1 MFYFLLL
8 TIAVL
13 LTTVTYVTGSRR
25 ALLLAVAMSAVVPN
39 WLQRD
44 VGAMVLDLR
53 TATAIMALLCLLFD
67 PRLRWKYQFVVA
79 DGLAILLTTILITS
93 ESLNGDTAPSK
104 MLAIACQW
112 LLPYV
117 LGRLALGDSRGK
129 YELTTHMASAGAIIG
144 LYAAAEAVTRVN
156 LIHWIG
162 GFGGSIQGLTDIRW
176 GMKRAE
182 GHLTHPI
189 FFGLSMVLFFPWAL
203 CMAQRARRGETAQRW
218 RLAPW
223 LTACGAIFSMS
234 RGPQL
239 ALIATWLSVGWFR
252 ARLWRGAL
260 ATLAV
265 CGALAAY
272 STSDVIIDIFHAWSG
287 EQAHE
292 TIDIHG
298 QTYSYSGTQHRL
310 LQLLV
315 YQDALAAAGWFGY
328 GSTPLSQQVTAIPL
342 VEDHL
347 RPLFTSID
355 NHYLHFTLQ
364 CGWLGISSFVC
375 LSLSGIVY
383 LFRRAGYAN
392 TADETLA
399 AAQCGAIASCLG
411 MMFTVWF
418 AQDFGFGW
426 LLMLGLIAG
435 DHAVSL
441 RHDDGRKST
450 SRSTLAARRLHPSN
464 RLPTANDLP
473 ELQPC

>member
-1 MFYFLLL
+1 MFYLLL
-8 TIAVL
+8 LVITAL

-25 ALLLAVAMSAVVPN
+25 ALLLAVAICVVVPN
-39 WLQRD
+39 WLLRD
-44 VGAMVLDLR
+44 VGALVLDLR
-53 TATAIMALLCLLFD
+53 VATGLIALLCLLFD
-67 PRLRWKYQFVVA
+67 ARHRWQYQFVVA
-79 DGLAILLTTILITS
+79 DALAILLTLSAITS
-93 ESLNGDTAPSK
+93 ESLNDGAAPSK

-112 LLPYV
+112 LLPCA
-117 LGRLALGDSRGK
+117 LGRFALVDTRGLYDLNSSLAA
-129 YELTTHMASAGAIIG
+129 TGAMLG
-144 LYAAAEAVTRVN
+144 LYAAIEAVTRVN
-156 LIHWIG
+156 VAHWVG
-162 GFGGSIQGLTDIRW
+162 GFGGSLQGLTDIRW

-182 GHLTHPI
+182 GNLTHPI
-189 FFGLSMVLFFPWAL
+189 FFGLSMVLLLPWAL
-203 CMAQRARRGETAQRW
+203 SMAQRARRGESAQRW

-239 ALIATWLSVGWFR
+239 ALIATWFSLGWFR
-252 ARLWRGAL
+252 ARAWRGVL

-265 CGALAAY
+265 AAALTAY
-272 STSDVIIDIFHAWSG
+272 STLDLIVNVFHAWSG
-287 EQAHE
+287 ETAHE

-310 LQLLV
+310 LQLIV

-328 GSTPLSQQVTAIPL
+328 GSAPLSQSVTAVPF

-364 CGWLGISSFVC
+364 SGWVGIGSFVC

-383 LFRRAGYAN
+383 LFRRAGYAS

-411 MMFTVWF
+411 MLFTVWF
-418 AQDFGFGW
+418 AADFGFVW

-435 DHAVSL
+435 DHAL
-441 RHDDGRKST
+441 RLGHATAQLARH
-450 SRSTLAARRLHPSN
+450 RATLAPRRLRFADRP
-464 RLPTANDLP
+464 RAADALIT
-473 ELQPC
+473 QPC